1 MLISS
6 LMAREHTAWPAGM
19 ALALPVAHEAILAR
33 VYPWSACTS
42 A

>member
-1 MLISS
+1 
-6 LMAREHTAWPAGM
+6 M

>member
-1 MLISS
+1 
-6 LMAREHTAWPAGM
+6 MAIAR
-19 ALALPVAHEAILAR
+19 PVAHEAILAR